1 MCRVLNERFNFFS
14 TVLCVVSRWRTRW
27 WRSGS
32 WMTPY
37 RIQRSSVRRPG
48 PSARVCSSKRSTK
61 GSASG
66 TDRVTSSGNTPS
78 SARSTGGNWTQ
89 VCVGQKQTWSDS
101 LLIVTGHCFMCLH
114 HYCTKTHI
122 CIWFSAVLKVV
133 FFNSFWIVLTKFVSE
148 SLPVDWNS
156 LYFIEPAL
164 FVLKRFCSL
173 IEESRAQFISNFF
186 LIFTQVS
193 HALKTLCSKSAA
205 SFSNRKFEQFG
216 LFSQDIAVFCFV
228 LFLFY

>member
-1 MCRVLNERFNFFS
+1 MRSSNSSLLF
-14 TVLCVVSRWRTRW
+14 CVVSRWRTRW

-61 GSASG
+61 DSASG

-101 LLIVTGHCFMCLH
+101 LLIVTGHWFTCLC
-114 HYCTKTHI
+114 HYCTNTHI
-122 CIWFSAVLKVV
+122 CVSFSAVLTGFF
-133 FFNSFWIVLTKFVSE
+133 FFNNYWILLTKFVFE
-148 SLPVDWNS
+148 SLPMDWNN
-156 LYFIEPAL
+156 LYFIEPA
-164 FVLKRFCSL
+164 
-173 IEESRAQFISNFF
+173 FI
-186 LIFTQVS
+186 
-193 HALKTLCSKSAA
+193 H
-205 SFSNRKFEQFG
+205 G
-216 LFSQDIAVFCFV
+216 G
-228 LFLFY
+228 

>member
-1 MCRVLNERFNFFS
+1 MRSSNSSLLF
-14 TVLCVVSRWRTRW
+14 CVVSRWRTRW

-61 GSASG
+61 DSASG

-101 LLIVTGHCFMCLH
+101 LLIVTGHWFTCLC
-114 HYCTKTHI
+114 HYCTNTHI
-122 CIWFSAVLKVV
+122 CVSFSAVLTG
-133 FFNSFWIVLTKFVSE
+133 FF
-148 SLPVDWNS
+148 
-156 LYFIEPAL
+156 
-164 FVLKRFCSL
+164 
-173 IEESRAQFISNFF
+173 FF
-186 LIFTQVS
+186 LTIIEFYS
-193 HALKTLCSKSAA
+193 LS
-205 SFSNRKFEQFG
+205 
-216 LFSQDIAVFCFV
+216 
-228 LFLFY
+228 LFLKVFQWTGITFILLNQHSSTGDKWGFVGLKEIS